1 MQHLSKKS
9 YNISR
14 KIFVK
19 YIRHTLNT
27 TLKDIGNGNNL
38 LVEVSKQNS
47 ILYEIWLLS
56 DNLFWKSWLEENDYY
71 Q

>member
-1 MQHLSKKS
+1 MQHLSKKK

-14 KIFVK
+14 KTFVK

-27 TLKDIGNGNNL
+27 TLKNIYNGSNL
-38 LVEVSKQNS
+38 IVEKHNS
-47 ILYEIWLLS
+47 NPVLYEIILLS
-56 DNLFWKSWLEENDYY
+56 DNKFWKNWLEDNEYY